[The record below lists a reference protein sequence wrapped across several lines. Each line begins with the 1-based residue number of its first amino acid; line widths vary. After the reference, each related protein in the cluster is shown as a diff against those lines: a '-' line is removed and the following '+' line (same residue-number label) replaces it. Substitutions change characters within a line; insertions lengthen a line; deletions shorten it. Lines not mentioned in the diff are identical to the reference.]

1 MKRRIGVI
9 GLGRMGLP
17 ISENLLERG
26 FAVVGYQRHPSAE
39 LVALGGTLAGSPAD
53 LAAQADVVLSILPG
67 LDAVRDVIAGPSG
80 TLKALRPGTVHI
92 EMSTTDVA
100 GKAAL
105 RDLVRAVGGD
115 LLDAPIS
122 GSPGMVRPRL
132 ATTFASGAPGAIDDV
147 ADVLE
152 AISGAWVRA
161 GEFGCGAHFKYVAN
175 LLLAVHTV
183 AAAEAMAL
191 ARCAGLDLEVV
202 QRALDE
208 SIGGSMVLK
217 RFGPRMRQ
225 REWLPAPG
233 PIETLHAILEQIQPY
248 ARDVGVLTPTLDSAK
263 RLFDEAVASGR
274 GHLDVSSVYDQVL
287 AAGVPADDLTKV
299 SQ

>member
-1 MKRRIGVI
+1 MKRCIGVI

-17 ISENLLERG
+17 ISENLIERG
-26 FAVVGYQRHPSAE
+26 FAVVGYRRHPSAE
-39 LVALGGTLAGSPAD
+39 LVALGGAMAESPAD
-53 LAAQADVVLSILPG
+53 LAARADVVLSILPG
-67 LDAVRDVIAGPSG
+67 LDALREVIDGPSG

-105 RDLVRAVGGD
+105 RELVRAAGGE

-132 ATTFASGAPGAIDDV
+132 ATTFASGAEAAVDDV
-147 ADVLE
+147 ADVLD
-152 AISGAWVRA
+152 AISGPWVRA

-191 ARCAGLDLEVV
+191 ARSAGLDLEVV
-202 QRALDE
+202 QRTLNE
-208 SIGGSMVLK
+208 SIGGSMAWK

-274 GHLDVSSVYDQVL
+274 GHLDVSSVYDQV
-287 AAGVPADDLTKV
+287 ASAGVPADDLPQA
-299 SQ
+299 SR